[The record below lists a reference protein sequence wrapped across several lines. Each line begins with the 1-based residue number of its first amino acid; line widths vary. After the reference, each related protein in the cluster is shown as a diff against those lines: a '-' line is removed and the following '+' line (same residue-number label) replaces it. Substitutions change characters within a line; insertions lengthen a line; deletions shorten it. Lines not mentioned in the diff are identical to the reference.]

1 MVRERNKQMD
11 VLLCMGILLVVLGHV
26 GTYSWKTE
34 LFDWFVIYSFHMP
47 LFFFISG
54 YFYKQERER
63 AYGRAIFRMIRKFV
77 VPYYI
82 WNLVYAVIVFALK
95 AAGLVRFNLD
105 GSLRNFIVTPW
116 MTGDQ
121 YQMNSPAWFLLTLF
135 LVEAVYLSLHKLV
148 SFFGIKSEFILAIPF
163 LAMGIAGGGMM
174 VYGVAE
180 GGRLVMAKLLYGI
193 AFYHLGHLYRTDLEK
208 RDRISNP
215 VYFGL
220 LFVIQ
225 YFLMVKTD
233 GFPYISMW
241 NGSITTMGK
250 NVVLPVA
257 VALTGIAFVLRVSRI
272 LEPSLGD
279 SKIVKKLSMSTK
291 TIMMH
296 HYAVIV
302 FFNVILSLVHM
313 HVHELPYFDENWV
326 SVLYKYPGPHDH
338 VELFSLVYILLCLTV
353 PVGGNA
359 LFGAVKN
366 RVGSVIIPAFQKRFH
381 TPDSGAPYQ
390 K

>member
-1 MVRERNKQMD
+1 MSETAEYRVGETVMQERNKQMD
-11 VLLCMGILLVVLGHV
+11 MLLCMGIILVVLGHV
-26 GTYSWKTE
+26 GTDSWKTE
-34 LFDWFVIYSFHMP
+34 LFGWFVIYSFHMP

-54 YFYKQERER
+54 YFYKPEREQ
-63 AYGRAIFRMIRKFV
+63 AYGRSILRMIGKFV

-95 AAGLVRFNLD
+95 AVGLVRFNLD
-105 GSLRNFIVTPW
+105 SSILNFIVTPW
-116 MTGDQ
+116 TTGDQ

-135 LVEAVYLSLHKLV
+135 LVEAVYLSLHKLF
-148 SFFGIKSEFILAIPF
+148 SSLRLKNEFVLAVPF

-174 VYGVAE
+174 VYGVAN
-180 GGRLVMAKLLYGI
+180 GGWLVLAKMLYGI
-193 AFYHLGHLYRTDLEK
+193 AFYHLGRLYRTDLEK
-208 RDRISNP
+208 WDKINNLA
-215 VYFGL
+215 YFGI
-220 LFVIQ
+220 LFSIQ

-250 NVVLPVA
+250 NVFLPVA

-272 LEPSLGD
+272 LTLSLGD
-279 SKIVKKLSMSTK
+279 SKIVKKISMSTK
-291 TIMMH
+291 TIMTH

-302 FFNVILSLVHM
+302 FFNVILSLIHT
-313 HVHELPYFDENWV
+313 HVHELPYFDEKWV

-353 PVGGNA
+353 PIGGSS
-359 LFGAVKN
+359 LFGTVKCRLADRKGS
-366 RVGSVIIPAFQKRFH
+366 RVR
-381 TPDSGAPYQ
+381 T
-390 K
+390 